1 MTQNDSIQRA
11 LPLYPEGS
19 FYPVYDEEQGAITW
33 HEAGYGGEE
42 DAIPRDQVLIALAIQ
57 SHINQGAN
65 MTLQADN
72 QGDLHLVLPSRS
84 IPLAQVPIGRGI
96 HPIYGFFDKRQHP
109 DWRDICEQPDQSA

>member
-1 MTQNDSIQRA
+1 MTQNDAIQRA
-11 LPLYPEGS
+11 LQLYREGS

-33 HEAGYGGEE
+33 HEAGDGGEE
-42 DAIPRDQVLIALAIQ
+42 EAIPRDQVLIALAIQ

-65 MTLQADN
+65 MTLQDDD

-84 IPLAQVPIGRGI
+84 IPLAQLGT

-109 DWRDICEQPDQSA
+109 NWPNTCELPDPSA